1 VVSLVLPNVLG
12 TASSAKKNE
21 QSAIVWN
28 LLARVGVLVITSPL

>member
-1 VVSLVLPNVLG
+1 LVLANVVG

-28 LLARVGVLVITSPL
+28 LLTRLGVFIITSPFLT